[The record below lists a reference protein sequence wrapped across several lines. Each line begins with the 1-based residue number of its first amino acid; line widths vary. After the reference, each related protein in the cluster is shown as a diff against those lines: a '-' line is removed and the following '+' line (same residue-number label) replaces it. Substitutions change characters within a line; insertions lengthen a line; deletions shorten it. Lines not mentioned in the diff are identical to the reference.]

1 MSASSRYF
9 PSWVPLPRRRAL
21 SPSGSDG
28 RRLPG
33 PLPLVRQR
41 GRATHDSPIKG
52 HSSGVSARRSLPASR
67 EGVGGGNEAL
77 DHLPAP
83 RFVRRVH
90 QVQRR
95 RRPRGRELPWCPEQV
110 AEVQDALHED
120 PGDPREPSDIAQ
132 HLALGQPRPMAP
144 VIAGGSPSVPR
155 GGSPGAR
162 PLAPW
167 LRVSPP
173 GDPCRM
179 AVDGACDDH
188 LVGLRTRIVDDGSV
202 SGHHVRLGRVVRLA
216 LGLSA
221 VALGVLAE
229 WQGGPWPSPSA
240 LVDLAAGWVVIGF
253 GLIAWSRRPGS
264 RVGPLI
270 VITGFA
276 WFLGTLAGSD
286 IGLLATVGGLSLTIH
301 RAPLLHAIIGY
312 PTGRALGRMNLALVI
327 AGYAY
332 AVVVPLARDGA
343 VTIIISMALLT
354 TTLWTYLR
362 STGPQRQA
370 RRVAVVAAG
379 VFAMP
384 LLTGSLG
391 RLAGAG
397 PDLEGALNWI
407 YPAAVA
413 LVGIILATDLS
424 RARWAQAEVTRL
436 VVDLGDPPRA
446 GIRGRLAEALA
457 DPSLELA
464 YWLPESGGYV
474 DETGRPIHVPAAG
487 SGRAVTVLDQDG
499 ERVGALV
506 HDHAVF
512 DDPVLLQAVAAA
524 AQMALANVRLQAEI
538 RRHLDDLE
546 ASRRRLLETSDA
558 QSRRLELRLR
568 QGVGRQLSD
577 LGEVLERARADQ
589 RPSGKV
595 AVEALLTEAERELK
609 EAQHDLERLAT
620 GVRPPVLSELGV
632 GAALSAL
639 AERIGIP
646 VRLSVPAG
654 RLPERVE
661 TAVYFICSEAVANV
675 QKHADASGVELEV
688 RVEGGSVVVVVADDG
703 VGGADPSAGS
713 GLDGLRDRTEALGGS
728 FTIESPPGHG
738 TRITAAIPVDAG
750 DVPETRQRSQ
760 PGSVSR

>member
-1 MSASSRYF
+1 MA
-9 PSWVPLPRRRAL
+9 
-21 SPSGSDG
+21 
-28 RRLPG
+28 
-33 PLPLVRQR
+33 
-41 GRATHDSPIKG
+41 
-52 HSSGVSARRSLPASR
+52 
-67 EGVGGGNEAL
+67 EG
-77 DHLPAP
+77 
-83 RFVRRVH
+83 
-90 QVQRR
+90 
-95 RRPRGRELPWCPEQV
+95 
-110 AEVQDALHED
+110 
-120 PGDPREPSDIAQ
+120 
-132 HLALGQPRPMAP
+132 
-144 VIAGGSPSVPR
+144 
-155 GGSPGAR
+155 
-162 PLAPW
+162 
-167 LRVSPP
+167 
-173 GDPCRM
+173 
-179 AVDGACDDH
+179 GACDDH
-188 LVGLRTRIVDDGSV
+188 IVGLRTRIVGDRAVAGQQIL
-202 SGHHVRLGRVVRLA
+202 LGRGVRLA
-216 LGLSA
+216 VGVGA
-221 VALGVLAE
+221 VVFGVLAE
-229 WQGGPWPSPSA
+229 WVGGQWPSPSA
-240 LVDLAAGWVVIGF
+240 LVDLAAGWAIVGS

-270 VITGFA
+270 VISGFA

-286 IGLLATVGGLSLTIH
+286 IGLLAIVGALALTIH
-301 RAPLLHAIIGY
+301 RAPLVHAIVGY
-312 PTGRALGRMNLALVI
+312 PTGRGLGRMSVALVI
-327 AGYAY
+327 AAYAY
-332 AVVVPLARDGA
+332 AAVVPLARDDA
-343 VTIIISMALLT
+343 VTIVITVALLT
-354 TTLWTYLR
+354 TTIWTYQR

-370 RRVAVVAAG
+370 RFVAVVAAAAL
-379 VFAMP
+379 AMP
-384 LLTGSLG
+384 LLAGGVG

-413 LVGIILATDLS
+413 LVGIILGTDLS
-424 RARWAQAEVTRL
+424 RGRWAEAEVTRL

-457 DPSLELA
+457 DPSLELV

-474 DETGRPIHVPAAG
+474 DDSGRPIHVPAAG

-506 HDHAVF
+506 HDPAVF

-577 LGEVLERARADQ
+577 LGEILERARTD
-589 RPSGKV
+589 RPPSGKV
-595 AVEALLTEAERELK
+595 VVDALLTEAERELK

-620 GVRPPVLSELGV
+620 GVRPPLLAELGV

-639 AERIGIP
+639 AERSGIP

-675 QKHADASGVELEV
+675 QKYAHASGVDV
-688 RVEGGSVVVVVADDG
+688 DARIEGGSVVVVVADDG

-713 GLDGLRDRTEALGGS
+713 GLDGLRDRIELLGGEFS
-728 FTIESPPGHG
+728 IDSPPGQG
-738 TRITAAIPVDAG
+738 TRIVAAIPLR
-750 DVPETRQRSQ
+750 E
-760 PGSVSR
+760 